1 MIVSMNNQAALP
13 DEPANPASL
22 NEVESLAEV
31 LGLVR
36 FGAARTRHD
45 VSQMTGLGRTAVT
58 NRLNEL
64 IQMGL
69 VTEDGRE
76 PSAGGRSPRALRFR
90 SEAGLILVADLGASS
105 MRIGAADLAGTL
117 LGTTAVPMPISRGPD
132 ATMEQVETLF
142 DQLLA
147 ERDDG
152 AVPVWGI
159 GVGLPGPVEFAT
171 GRAIAPPIMPGWDGY
186 DVRGRLGAKYG
197 APVWV
202 DNDVNLM
209 ALGELRT
216 GGARDVDDFVF
227 VKVGT
232 GIGAGL
238 VSNHRLHHGAQGCA
252 GDIGHIAVT
261 HDSTTVCRCGKTGC
275 LEAHA
280 GGAAIA
286 QQGRAAA
293 ESGVS
298 PFLANLLAEKGGI
311 DAADVSTGAGHGDPA
326 CAEILSDAGREVGR
340 ALATLVSTFNPSL
353 VVLGGG
359 VINSG
364 DLFLAATRRMIYE
377 WSLPL
382 ATRDLR
388 IAPSTLGA
396 EAGATG
402 AALLV
407 LDQLFEPEVL
417 RRWFPAGSPVG
428 RPELANAL

>member
-1 MIVSMNNQAALP
+1 MSRASSARSHCERMTVSMNNQATLP
-13 DEPANPASL
+13 DQPANPASL
-22 NEVESLAEV
+22 NDVESLAEV

-36 FGAARTRHD
+36 SGAARTRHD

-76 PSAGGRSPRALRFR
+76 PSARGRSPRALRLR

-152 AVPVWGI
+152 AAPVWGI

-227 VKVGT
+227 V
-232 GIGAGL
+232 
-238 VSNHRLHHGAQGCA
+238 
-252 GDIGHIAVT
+252 
-261 HDSTTVCRCGKTGC
+261 
-275 LEAHA
+275 
-280 GGAAIA
+280 
-286 QQGRAAA
+286 
-293 ESGVS
+293 
-298 PFLANLLAEKGGI
+298 
-311 DAADVSTGAGHGDPA
+311 
-326 CAEILSDAGREVGR
+326 
-340 ALATLVSTFNPSL
+340 
-353 VVLGGG
+353 
-359 VINSG
+359 
-364 DLFLAATRRMIYE
+364 
-377 WSLPL
+377 
-382 ATRDLR
+382 
-388 IAPSTLGA
+388 
-396 EAGATG
+396 
-402 AALLV
+402 
-407 LDQLFEPEVL
+407 
-417 RRWFPAGSPVG
+417 
-428 RPELANAL
+428 